1 MKTQLLC
8 TFTNSEAYDNTLKT
22 IMDAYEVIFSKI
34 YVFTNKEDEND
45 IMCTYNVD
53 PINLGN
59 FISNTISLHRKKQ
72 TNTLYTIN
80 ALNEVIKSLN
90 NGVLDKSFQIPWEDF
105 SNSLLV
111 TNEKTGYTRVQT
123 VLKEIVSTNP
133 QYLPRK
139 PKK

>member
-8 TFTNSEAYDNTLKT
+8 TFTNSEAYDTTIKT
-22 IMDAYEVIFSKI
+22 IIDAYEVIFSKI

-80 ALNEVIKSLN
+80 ALNELIRTVN
-90 NGVLDKSFQIPWEDF
+90 NGVLDTTFQVEWDNYRNCILTTTED
-105 SNSLLV
+105 
-111 TNEKTGYTRVQT
+111 G
-123 VLKEIVSTNP
+123 LKRIDTEVDEIIHIKVK
-133 QYLPRK
+133 R
-139 PKK
+139 